1 MASEESERR
10 QLEVSPE
17 EYEILQAEALQAE
30 GVTIE
35 LESEGEGIAPVLV
48 IGIIGGATLVA
59 GMVDYIVQRR
69 LGGYVI
75 DLREGAAK
83 REYRSKAVEYGLMY
97 VYGAD
102 GKVRVLVKKGKTFY
116 ADVIDAVLNT
126 LKGIVTDSAKA
137 AADAIKEA
145 TGSDTDVT
153 TDDDPDD
160 ELPPEN
166 K

>member
-1 MASEESERR
+1 MATEQSERR

-17 EYEILQAEALQAE
+17 EYEILHAEAVQTD

-35 LESEGEGIAPVLV
+35 VEREGEGIAPML
-48 IGIIGGATLVA
+48 IIAIVGGAALVA
-59 GMVDYIVQRR
+59 GMADYIIQRR

-75 DLREGAAK
+75 DLRDGAEK
-83 REYRSKAVEYGLMY
+83 REYRSKAVEYGLVY

-116 ADVIDAVLNT
+116 AEVIDAVLNT

-137 AADAIKEA
+137 AADAIKKA
-145 TGSDTDVT
+145 TGSDTEVT
-153 TDDDPDD
+153 TDDDPDAD
-160 ELPPEN
+160 LPPEN
-166 K
+166 